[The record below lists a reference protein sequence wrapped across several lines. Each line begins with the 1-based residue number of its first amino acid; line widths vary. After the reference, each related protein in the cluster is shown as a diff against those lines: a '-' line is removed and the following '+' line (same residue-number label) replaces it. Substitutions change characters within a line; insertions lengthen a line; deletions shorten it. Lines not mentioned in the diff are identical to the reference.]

1 MADEFTLDEARA
13 VLAAIRD
20 VAADGLRAPLSRND
34 LAILTNAGIEVKS
47 VESGLIDF
55 PTHVDGVEAYWCWR
69 AGEDEIEW
77 WHPRDAGFAGRRRVP
92 PGQAAIS

>member
-1 MADEFTLDEARA
+1 MHEFTLDEARS

-20 VAADGLRAPLSRND
+20 VARDGLRSPLSRDD
-34 LAILTNAGIEVKS
+34 LAALTNAGIEVKS

-92 PGQAAIS
+92 PGQAARS

>member
-1 MADEFTLDEARA
+1 MVHEFTLDEARA

-20 VAADGLRAPLSRND
+20 MARDGLRSPLSRDD
-34 LAILTNAGIEVKS
+34 LAALTNAGIEVKS

-77 WHPRDAGFAGRRRVP
+77 WHPRDAGFAGRRCVP
-92 PGQAAIS
+92 PGQAAGS

>member
-1 MADEFTLDEARA
+1 M
-13 VLAAIRD
+13 LAAIRD
-20 VAADGLRAPLSRND
+20 VAPDELRAPLSRD
-34 LAILTNAGIEVKS
+34 DFAALTSAGIEVKS
-47 VESGLIDF
+47 VEDGLIDF

-92 PGQAAIS
+92 PGQAARS